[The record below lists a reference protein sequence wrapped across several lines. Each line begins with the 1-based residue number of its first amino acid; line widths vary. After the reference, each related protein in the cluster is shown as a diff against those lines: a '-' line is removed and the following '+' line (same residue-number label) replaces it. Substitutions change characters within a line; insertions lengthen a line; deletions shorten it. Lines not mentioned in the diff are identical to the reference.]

1 MQFRDL
7 QAQYQKY
14 KDEIDTAMGEV
25 LEEANFIGGRQVGE
39 LEQELADYVG
49 VRHCVS
55 CANGTEA
62 MTLVLLAWGI
72 GEGDAV
78 FVPDFSFFA
87 TAEVVAFAGARPVFV
102 DVEAGT
108 FNLDPVKLEAAV
120 AAVAAQGRWRPR
132 AVIPVDLFGLPADY
146 RAIGRVAEQYGL
158 WVLEDG
164 AQGFGGTLEGRRA
177 LSFGHAAT
185 TSFFPA
191 KPLGCYGDGGAVF
204 TDDGEL
210 AETVR
215 SLKLHGKGTEKY
227 DNVRIGV
234 NSRLDTL
241 QAAVLQVKLQAF
253 DNHELADVQ
262 WVAARY
268 GARLGELV
276 GERVETPLIPEG
288 FTSSFAQYTVKLPD
302 RARRDGLQAA
312 LREQGIPSAVY
323 YPRPLH
329 QQGAF
334 AHLGVD
340 GAGLE
345 VTASLCGR
353 VLSLPMHPYLGA
365 ADIDRVCRAVAE
377 YLR

>member
-1 MQFRDL
+1 
-7 QAQYQKY
+7 
-14 KDEIDTAMGEV
+14 
-25 LEEANFIGGRQVGE
+25 
-39 LEQELADYVG
+39 
-49 VRHCVS
+49 
-55 CANGTEA
+55 
-62 MTLVLLAWGI
+62 
-72 GEGDAV
+72 
-78 FVPDFSFFA
+78 
-87 TAEVVAFAGARPVFV
+87 
-102 DVEAGT
+102 
-108 FNLDPVKLEAAV
+108 
-120 AAVAAQGRWRPR
+120 
-132 AVIPVDLFGLPADY
+132 
-146 RAIGRVAEQYGL
+146 
-158 WVLEDG
+158 VLEDG

-210 AETVR
+210 AAAVR
-215 SLKLHGKGTEKY
+215 SLKFHGKGAEKY

-253 DNHELADVQ
+253 KSHELADVQ

-276 GERVETPLIPEG
+276 GEARLETPLIPEG

-302 RARRDGLQAA
+302 QARRDGLQAA

-334 AHLGVD
+334 AHLAVD

-365 ADIDRVCRAVAE
+365 ADIDRVCRAVAA

>member
-1 MQFRDL
+1 MQLRDL

-14 KDEIDTAMGEV
+14 KDEIDAAMGEV

-49 VRHCVS
+49 VRYCVS

-87 TAEVVAFAGARPVFV
+87 TAEVVAFVGARPVFV

-120 AAVAAQGRWRPR
+120 KAVAAEGRWQPR

-146 RAIGRVAEQYGL
+146 RAIEEVARRHGL

-204 TDDGEL
+204 TNDEWL

-253 DNHELADVQ
+253 ENHELADVQ

-268 GARLGELV
+268 DERLGELA
-276 GERVETPLIPEG
+276 GERVETPLLPEG

-312 LREQGIPSAVY
+312 LREQGIPSAIY

-329 QQGAF
+329 RQGAF
-334 AHLGVD
+334 AYLRVD
-340 GAGLE
+340 SEGLE
-345 VTASLCGR
+345 VTASLCRR

-365 ADIDRVCRAVAE
+365 VDIDRVCRAVAG
-377 YLR
+377 YLG